1 MKKILKTLLPGLA
14 LFLMA
19 SCDKYEGPDP
29 LDEPPASMNL
39 TSWVYVVKDS
49 VPITMVGEDGEEM
62 THNVDRTITN
72 YLMFKSETV
81 GTNKAEIVSKMHPSL
96 NHDSI
101 VDFKYDYHSPSG
113 VIYYEGKDA
122 HGNIVWIEAAFQVNG
137 RKLSVNWGAGAVVY
151 DRRLDL

>member
-14 LFLMA
+14 LLLVA

-29 LDEPPASMNL
+29 LDEAPASMNL

-49 VPITMVGEDGEEM
+49 VPITMTNSDGEEI

-72 YLMFKSETV
+72 YLMFQSETV

-101 VDFKYDYHSPSG
+101 VDFKYDYRCPSG
-113 VIYYEGKDA
+113 VIHYQGKNDHGSIVWKDA
-122 HGNIVWIEAAFQVNG
+122 PFQING
-137 RKLSVNWGAGAVVY
+137 KKLSVNWGAGAVVY
-151 DRRLDL
+151 DRRLDF